1 MRPGYETGNTPFYM
15 KFPREQYYKDHKY
28 ILIFWYFN
36 FIIVSHIKLKYVF
49 SVKRQYPPLS
59 LYNLQKMID
68 LNRLD
73 VTKPIDLAALC
84 NTGLYNI
91 NPEDKH
97 FGVNLI
103 DEVSNFST
111 CFYRRT
117 FVYFHYKML
126 FIIEK

>member
-1 MRPGYETGNTPFYM
+1 MFLFVDTYLNCIQVLY
-15 KFPREQYYKDHKY
+15 YYK
-28 ILIFWYFN
+28 F
-36 FIIVSHIKLKYVF
+36 YVF

-68 LNRLD
+68 LNRID
-73 VTKPIDLAALC
+73 ITKPIDLAALC

-103 DEVSNFST
+103 DDVS
-111 CFYRRT
+111 Y
-117 FVYFHYKML
+117 
-126 FIIEK
+126 I